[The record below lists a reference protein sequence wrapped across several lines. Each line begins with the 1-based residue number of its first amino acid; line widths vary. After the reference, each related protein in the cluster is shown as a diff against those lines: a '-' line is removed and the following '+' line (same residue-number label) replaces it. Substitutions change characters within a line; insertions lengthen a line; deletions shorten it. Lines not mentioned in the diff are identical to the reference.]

1 MTGRTRYGHGRLSNE
16 WQHRPEGGSVTP
28 FVLLMCVCLAALLG
42 LVAEGGQV
50 LAARETAVAEAE
62 QAARAGAAALNPAT
76 IRSGGIS
83 SGGTEAIAVAE
94 FLMALSGHPGTAVD
108 SGGVVTATVKPFAV
122 STPLLALAGIGSI
135 TVGASASSRAVAG

>member
-1 MTGRTRYGHGRLSNE
+1 MSGGTPAGPSSARSVSERG
-16 WQHRPEGGSVTP
+16 EGGSVTP

-42 LVAEGGQV
+42 LLSEGGQV

-62 QAARAGAAALNPAT
+62 QAARAGAAVLNAGT
-76 IRSGGIS
+76 IRSGRIS
-83 SGGTEAIAVAE
+83 TGGGQAVAVAE
-94 FLMALSGHPGTAVD
+94 FLMAVSGHPGTARD
-108 SGGVVTATVKPFAV
+108 IGGNVTATVTPFAV